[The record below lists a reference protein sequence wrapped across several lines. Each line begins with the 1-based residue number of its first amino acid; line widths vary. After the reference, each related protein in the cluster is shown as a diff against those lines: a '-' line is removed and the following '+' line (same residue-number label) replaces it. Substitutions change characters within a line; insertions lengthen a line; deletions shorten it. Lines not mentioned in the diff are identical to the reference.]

1 MTLLMLLSVAVM
13 AVVVAA
19 VEPASTPA
27 PAAEGDTSNV
37 LLGKSV
43 VASLLVATGFS
54 EACVAEALDSC
65 APASVQSPTPPNP
78 LVQEARELLQE
89 VRQVVRHYDNRP
101 RHCKD
106 LLDGGDSGKGLRH
119 VYPFPGQPQ
128 RRAAVYCD
136 QTTDGGGW
144 TVFQR
149 RTNLTVR
156 EDFNRTWR
164 ECDLGFG
171 HLEGEFWLGL
181 DLLHG
186 LTSTALQEL
195 RIDMADWDDGKRYAK
210 YGFFYVGPPST
221 KYRLTVDRY
230 SGDAGDSLAR
240 SSGRSFTTHDADND
254 SWATRNCAEA
264 YGGPWWYR
272 DCSNA
277 RLNGLPHY
285 GHHEG
290 YTGIL
295 WLAWRGNRY
304 SLRQTVMMTRP
315 AF

>member
-1 MTLLMLLSVAVM
+1 MTLLMLLSVAAM

-37 LLGKSV
+37 LLGRSV
-43 VASLLVATGFS
+43 MSSLLVATGFS

-65 APASVQSPTPPNP
+65 APASVQRPTPPNP

-89 VRQVVRHYDNRP
+89 VRQVVRQYDNRP

-128 RRAAVYCD
+128 RHASVYCD

-156 EDFNRTWR
+156 EDFKRTWR
-164 ECDLGFG
+164 EYDLGFG

-195 RIDMADWDDGKRYAK
+195 RIDMADWDDVKRYAK

-240 SSGRSFTTHDADND
+240 SSGRSFSTHDADND
-254 SWATRNCAEA
+254 SWSGNCAA
-264 YGGPWWYR
+264 
-272 DCSNA
+272 A
-277 RLNGLPHY
+277 
-285 GHHEG
+285 
-290 YTGIL
+290 
-295 WLAWRGNRY
+295 
-304 SLRQTVMMTRP
+304 
-315 AF
+315 

>member
-43 VASLLVATGFS
+43 VSSLLVATGFS

-65 APASVQSPTPPNP
+65 APVSVQRPTPPNP

-89 VRQVVRHYDNRP
+89 VRQVVRQYDNRP

-128 RRAAVYCD
+128 RHASVYCD

-156 EDFNRTWR
+156 EDFKRTWR
-164 ECDLGFG
+164 EYDLGFG

-195 RIDMADWDDGKRYAK
+195 RIDMADWDDVK
-210 YGFFYVGPPST
+210 
-221 KYRLTVDRY
+221 RY
-230 SGDAGDSLAR
+230 SGDAGDSLVL
-240 SSGRSFTTHDADND
+240 SSGRSFSTHDADND
-254 SWATRNCAEA
+254 SWPGNCAA
-264 YGGPWWYR
+264 VYGGPWWHR
-272 DCSNA
+272 DCSYA
-277 RLNGLPHY
+277 RLNGLPQKGEHV
-285 GHHEG
+285 GH
-290 YTGIL
+290 TGIL
-295 WLAWRGNRY
+295 WQTWRGNSY

>member
-1 MTLLMLLSVAVM
+1 MTILMLLSVAAM
-13 AVVVAA
+13 AVAA

-27 PAAEGDTSNV
+27 PSAEGDTSNV

-43 VASLLVATGFS
+43 VSSLLVATGFS
-54 EACVAEALDSC
+54 EACVAEALDTC
-65 APASVQSPTPPNP
+65 APASVHRPTPPNP

-89 VRQVVRHYDNRP
+89 VRQVVNHYDNRP

-106 LLDGGDSGKGLRH
+106 LLDGGDSGKGIRQ
-119 VYPFPGQPQ
+119 VYPITGQPH
-128 RRAAVYCD
+128 RRVAVFCD

-164 ECDLGFG
+164 EYDLGFG

-186 LTSTALQEL
+186 LTSAALQEL
-195 RIDMADWDDGKRYAK
+195 RIDMADWDDVKRHAK

-221 KYRLTVDRY
+221 KYRLSV
-230 SGDAGDSLAR
+230 
-240 SSGRSFTTHDADND
+240 GR
-254 SWATRNCAEA
+254 
-264 YGGPWWYR
+264 
-272 DCSNA
+272 
-277 RLNGLPHY
+277 
-285 GHHEG
+285 
-290 YTGIL
+290 
-295 WLAWRGNRY
+295 
-304 SLRQTVMMTRP
+304 
-315 AF
+315 

>member
-1 MTLLMLLSVAVM
+1 MTLLLLLSVAVM

-37 LLGKSV
+37 LLGRSV
-43 VASLLVATGFS
+43 VSSLLVATGFS

-65 APASVQSPTPPNP
+65 APASVQRPTPPNP

-195 RIDMADWDDGKRYAK
+195 RIDMADWDDVK
-210 YGFFYVGPPST
+210 
-221 KYRLTVDRY
+221 RY
-230 SGDAGDSLAR
+230 SGDAGDSLAY
-240 SSGRSFTTHDADND
+240 SSGSSFSTHDADND
-254 SWATRNCAEA
+254 SWSGNCAVL

-272 DCSNA
+272 RCSDA
-277 RLNGLPHY
+277 TLNSLPHE
-285 GHHEG
+285 GQHEG
-290 YTGIL
+290 HTGIQ
-295 WLAWRGNRY
+295 WHAWRGSSY
-304 SLRQTVMMTRP
+304 SLRQTAMMTRP

>member
-19 VEPASTPA
+19 VEPANTPA
-27 PAAEGDTSNV
+27 PAAEGNTSNV

-43 VASLLVATGFS
+43 VSSLLVATGFS

-65 APASVQSPTPPNP
+65 APASVQRPTPPNP

-171 HLEGEFWLGL
+171 HLEDEFWLGL

-195 RIDMADWDDGKRYAK
+195 RIDMADWDDVK
-210 YGFFYVGPPST
+210 
-221 KYRLTVDRY
+221 RY
-230 SGDAGDSLAR
+230 SGDAGDSLTYN
-240 SSGRSFTTHDADND
+240 SGRSFTTHDADND
-254 SWATRNCAEA
+254 SWPRNCAA
-264 YGGPWWYR
+264 VYGGPWWHR
-272 DCSNA
+272 ECSYA
-277 RLNGLPHY
+277 RLNSLPHE
-285 GHHEG
+285 GRHEG
-290 YTGIL
+290 STGIL
-295 WLAWRGNRY
+295 WYEWRGSSY
-304 SLRQTVMMTRP
+304 SLRQTIMMTRP

>member
-1 MTLLMLLSVAVM
+1 MTLLLLLSVAVM

-37 LLGKSV
+37 LLGRSV
-43 VASLLVATGFS
+43 VSSLLVATGFS

-65 APASVQSPTPPNP
+65 APASVQRPTPPNP

-195 RIDMADWDDGKRYAK
+195 RIDMADWDDGKRY
-210 YGFFYVGPPST
+210 
-221 KYRLTVDRY
+221 
-230 SGDAGDSLAR
+230 SGDAGDSLAYI
-240 SSGRSFTTHDADND
+240 SGSSFTTHDADND
-254 SWATRNCAEA
+254 PWSGNCAVDQ
-264 YGGPWWYR
+264 GGPWWYR
-272 DCSNA
+272 ACSYA
-277 RLNGLPHY
+277 RLNSLPHE
-285 GHHEG
+285 GQHEG
-290 YTGIL
+290 HTGIL
-295 WLAWRGNRY
+295 WHAWRGNSY

>member
-1 MTLLMLLSVAVM
+1 MTVLVLLSAA

-27 PAAEGDTSNV
+27 PVADGDTSNV

-43 VASLLVATGFS
+43 VSSLLIATGFS
-54 EACVAEALDSC
+54 EACVAEALDTC
-65 APASVQSPTPPNP
+65 APASVQRPTPPTP

-89 VRQVVRHYDNRP
+89 VRQVVSHYDNRP

-136 QTTDGGGW
+136 QSTDGGGW

-156 EDFNRTWR
+156 EEFNRSFV
-164 ECDLGFG
+164 EYQLGFG

-181 DLLHG
+181 DLLHE
-186 LTSTALQEL
+186 LTSAALQEL
-195 RIDMADWDDGKRYAK
+195 RIDMADWDDVRRYAK

-221 KYRLTVDRY
+221 DYRLSV
-230 SGDAGDSLAR
+230 A
-240 SSGRSFTTHDADND
+240 
-254 SWATRNCAEA
+254 SW
-264 YGGPWWYR
+264 GGPWWHVA
-272 DCSNA
+272 CGTSN
-277 RLNGLPHY
+277 LNGFQ
-285 GHHEG
+285 HEG
-290 YTGIL
+290 THAGNTGIN
-295 WLAWRGNRY
+295 WDAWRGSSY
-304 SLRQTVMMTRP
+304 SLRQTAMMTRP